1 MFRHADPREEDLERI
16 ASTPGV
22 TVVDHSVS
30 RAMLLEASEDAVGAL
45 RDQPPDSVV
54 AHEVTYPGR
63 GQRWKV
69 SPTTPRPRNDPVLT
83 TWNS

>member
-30 RAMLLEASEDAVGAL
+30 RAMLLEEDVRVEEEAFNRIDFGVAVSARHRISL
-45 RDQPPDSVV
+45 SD
-54 AHEVTYPGR
+54 
-63 GQRWKV
+63 GQRRRGWWGDLLYALGA
-69 SPTTPRPRNDPVLT
+69 R
-83 TWNS
+83 W